1 MFTIHITKLINIQV
15 LKNFDLKNKK
25 FMLKNKAQLQK
36 VAIVRDNTVLFM

>member
-36 VAIVRDNTVLFM
+36 VPIARDNTVLFM